1 MKVKSSRRNCS
12 PDYPYFFFL
21 GKSFQLDG
29 RVDFDYYK
37 SGINWVVEREREDP
51 KEDVGYYA
59 NRSVQSVLLVDKHTP
74 SVQG

>member
-12 PDYPYFFFL
+12 PDYPYLFFL
-21 GKSFQLDG
+21 LVRAFSLMDG
-29 RVDFDYYK
+29 WI
-37 SGINWVVEREREDP
+37 SITINLELIGWWKEREDP

>member
-37 SGINWVVEREREDP
+37 SGINWVVERERIQR
-51 KEDVGYYA
+51 KMSGIT
-59 NRSVQSVLLVDKHTP
+59 RIVQFS
-74 SVQG
+74 QFY